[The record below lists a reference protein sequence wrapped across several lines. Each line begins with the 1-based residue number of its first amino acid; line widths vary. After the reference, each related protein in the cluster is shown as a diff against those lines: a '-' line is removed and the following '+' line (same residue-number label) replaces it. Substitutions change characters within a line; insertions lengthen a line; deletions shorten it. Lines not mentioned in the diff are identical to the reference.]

1 MSHIS
6 RKLGQFD
13 YFDIQLRHPSWPGKF
28 VLDFGGNSGNI
39 LKTPLPRIDEEKYC
53 CIDVSP
59 DGIAEGKRTF
69 PKANWILSD
78 RYNISFNPAGS
89 KSANIPPTPHLFDY
103 ILAYSVFTHID
114 VAEMDEI
121 TSELMT
127 RLKPGGAFAFTFI
140 DPFHISWPD
149 EDPVTNLQWRL
160 NRMKLESGGA
170 ALAPPADLADAEW
183 FRLAGKDFY
192 LADEPIPH
200 PERYEGQAYHV
211 FHTAEFMRRHFPT
224 AEILP
229 PANYEMQHCCVLRND
244 ARSERTEISS
254 LADAGLSGSRE

>member
-1 MSHIS
+1 MSHVS

-13 YFDIQLRHPSWPGKF
+13 YFDIQLRHPSWQGKF

-39 LKTPLPRIDEEKYC
+39 LKTPVPVIEEEKYS

-78 RYNISFNPAGS
+78 RYNINFNSTGS
-89 KSANIPPTPHLFDY
+89 KSANIPPTPHEFDY

-127 RLKPGGAFAFTFI
+127 RLKPGGVFAFTFI
-140 DPFHISWPD
+140 DPFYISWPN
-149 EDPVTNLQWRL
+149 EDQVTNLQWRL
-160 NRMKLESGGA
+160 NRMERGVARLPDN
-170 ALAPPADLADAEW
+170 LRDAEW
-183 FRLAGKDFY
+183 FRMAGEGDFY
-192 LADEPIPH
+192 VADEPIPH
-200 PERYEGQAYHV
+200 PERYEGQPYHV
-211 FHTAEFMRRHFPT
+211 FHTIGFMRRHFPV

-244 ARSERTEISS
+244 ARSERKEISS